1 MLSSSKK
8 KYLFTICKLDINGN
22 RVQSSDIAKYLK
34 VKRPSVS
41 KMLKVLSSEEL
52 IEKECYG
59 KITLTPQGLKIANHL
74 YTNYLFLFE
83 YFFKYLQMSEANASQ
98 DAFICI
104 CEFSDEGVEK
114 HISFLLEKEKENQ
127 NSSE

>member
-1 MLSSSKK
+1 MLSTTKK
-8 KYLFTICKLDINGN
+8 KYLFTICKLSIDGN
-22 RVQSSDIAKYLK
+22 EVQSSDVARYLQ

-41 KMLKVLSSEEL
+41 KMLKVLSSDGL

-59 KITLTPQGLKIANHL
+59 KIALTSQGLKIANLL

-83 YFFKYLQMSEANASQ
+83 YFFKWLRLSEESASH

-104 CEFSDEGVEK
+104 CGLSDEGVEQ
-114 HISFLLEKEKENQ
+114 HISFLLEQETA
-127 NSSE
+127 SRTSPT